1 MKYRNFGNKDVKLS
15 AVGLGCMGMS
25 TSYSTPD
32 DEESLKTLQLA
43 LELGIN
49 YWDTA
54 DCYAGGKNEELISNV
69 LKDNRDKVFISTKFG
84 FRYNKD
90 GAFVDA
96 SPKWMREAV
105 EGSLKRLKTD
115 HIDLYY
121 AHRLDPKIPVEE
133 TVGAMAELVKEGKVR
148 YIGLSECS
156 LEDLKKAKAVHQIAA
171 VQSEYSL
178 VERQVEINGIL
189 ESTKKM
195 GAAFVPFAPMGRGLI
210 TNKLDMAN
218 LSETDFR
225 YNIPRYNGE
234 HRENNEKLATALG
247 ELAADR
253 FGASAAQLAIAWVL
267 SQSNHIIPI
276 PGTKRRKYLEE
287 NAKTVD
293 IELTETDLANI
304 KAILEKYP
312 NIGARY
318 AVKEASFVKK

>member
-1 MKYRNFGNKDVKLS
+1 MKYRNFGNTDLKLS

-69 LKDNRDKVFISTKFG
+69 LKDNRDKIFISTKFG

-90 GAFVDA
+90 GAFVDV
-96 SPKWMREAV
+96 SPKWMKKAV

-115 HIDLYY
+115 YIDLYY

-156 LEDLKKAKAVHQIAA
+156 LEDLKKAKAVHTIAA

-178 VERQVEINGIL
+178 VERQVETNGIL
-189 ESTKKM
+189 ETTKEM

-218 LSETDFR
+218 LSKNDFR

-234 HRENNEKLATALG
+234 HRENNEKLVADLG

-267 SQSNHIIPI
+267 LRSDHIIPI

-312 NIGARY
+312 NVGGRY
-318 AVKEASFVKK
+318 AVQEASFVKK